1 MALRGRSQLV
11 ESFVWLV
18 SPARID
24 RLIALSLSRGAW
36 PFFVRRVICL
46 VPPRFCVHL
55 EKEKEKREEKEKRG
69 KRIREREEKREEENK
84 RKRKKRGGEEEK
96 KRKNPKKIT

>member
-24 RLIALSLSRGAW
+24 RLIALSLSLVVHGRSSFVESFVW
-36 PFFVRRVICL
+36 FLPFLCALGKR
-46 VPPRFCVHL
+46 
-55 EKEKEKREEKEKRG
+55 KEKREEKEKRG
-69 KRIREREEKREEENK
+69 KRIREREEKEKKKTRENVKREEVK
-84 RKRKKRGGEEEK
+84 KRKKK
-96 KRKNPKKIT
+96 KS